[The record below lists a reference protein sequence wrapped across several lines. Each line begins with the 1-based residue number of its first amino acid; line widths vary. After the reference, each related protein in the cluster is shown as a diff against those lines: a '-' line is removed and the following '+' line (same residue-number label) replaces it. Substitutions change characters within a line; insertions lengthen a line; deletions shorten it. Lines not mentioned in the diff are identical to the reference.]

1 MLCCAMPA
9 HLCLSIATEAVS
21 TFGRPSIQRHG
32 LQVKAL
38 VAVLPVRLKI
48 LDVAGSAGSIYTFE
62 PPSTDSSPSTAAAS
76 SAQHS
81 MAGAPH
87 RQGSRPDVQ
96 KLWLIYR
103 PGHYEIVY
111 PAEGCED
118 LEKP

>member
-1 MLCCAMPA
+1 MAA
-9 HLCLSIATEAVS
+9 
-21 TFGRPSIQRHG
+21 
-32 LQVKAL
+32 
-38 VAVLPVRLKI
+38 LPVRLKI

-62 PPSTDSSPSTAAAS
+62 PPSADSSTSPSTGAAS

-81 MAGAPH
+81 TADVQC
-87 RQGSRPDVQ
+87 RQSSRPDVQ

-118 LEKP
+118 LEKL